1 MTSKSTNKDYKA
13 LYDALKTEHDL
24 VLKKSTIVLKD
35 ALKRLEGKDAEI
47 AKVKAQLK
55 AKEAEL
61 AKYKEAEKAYKT
73 KFSLEETWLTLQ
85 EMKEMERRARE
96 DESDESEDDSD
107 SDCEECG
114 ICSKSTDQ
122 ICGNCATCDATLCDR
137 CGAFH
142 PSDAEGD
149 EESHPWYCPDHFDGR
164 RDVRGLKNSKLI
176 KVKPTKAKPRM
187 VNVEV
192 DRDWFK
198 GIHCP
203 LCFVNINKNYA
214 SVTFVPSSK

>member
-96 DESDESEDDSD
+96 DEDEDDD
-107 SDCEECG
+107 RPLAPKKK
-114 ICSKSTDQ
+114 SKPKKSKPKTVIDLS
-122 ICGNCATCDATLCDR
+122 INHTWYEDG
-137 CGAFH
+137 
-142 PSDAEGD
+142 
-149 EESHPWYCPDHFDGR
+149 YCPICYNDISIDDKNEDERYDVCGR
-164 RDVRGLKNSKLI
+164 IRYF
-176 KVKPTKAKPRM
+176 
-187 VNVEV
+187 
-192 DRDWFK
+192 FK
-198 GIHCP
+198 
-203 LCFVNINKNYA
+203 
-214 SVTFVPSSK
+214 